1 MPKEHAMPGVLTFSD
16 YIGGPDEVI
25 AAQSFPSDQKSY
37 QYAFGTDITGW
48 TFTADYQ
55 TIVVDTVSFNRYTGE
70 PNFTNSNVIGS
81 FPKVELTGN
90 SAPQVINATTGTVSL
105 RIPAEMYTGPIL
117 PDARANVPV
126 TVVAFTWEND
136 ETFPTIQTHRWAFV
150 QAWEPDVV
158 IGNPTDDPAYTPI

>member
-1 MPKEHAMPGVLTFSD
+1 MPGVLTFSD

-25 AAQSFPSDQKSY
+25 AAQAFPSDQKSY
-37 QYAFGTDITGW
+37 QYGFGQSISSW

-55 TIVVDTVSFNRYTGE
+55 TIVVDQVTFNRYTGE

-90 SAPQVINATTGTVSL
+90 NAPQVGNAAAGTVTL
-105 RIPAEMYTGPIL
+105 RVPAGMYQGPIL
-117 PDARANVPV
+117 PDARSNVPV
-126 TVVAFTWEND
+126 VVVAFTWQNA
-136 ETFPTIQTHRWAFV
+136 ETFATIQTHRWAFV

-158 IGNPTDDPAYTPI
+158 IGDPTTANAYIPL

>member
-1 MPKEHAMPGVLTFSD
+1 MPGVLSFSD
-16 YIGGPDEVI
+16 YVGGPDEVV

-37 QYAFGTDITGW
+37 LYDFGNSISSW

-55 TIVVDTVSFNRYTGE
+55 AIVVDTVTFNRYTGE
-70 PNFTNSNVIGS
+70 PNFTNSHVIGS

-90 SAPQVINATTGTVSL
+90 NAPQVANAAAGTVTL
-105 RIPAEMYTGPIL
+105 RVPAGMYTGPIL

-126 TVVAFTWEND
+126 VVVAFTWQNA

-150 QAWEPDVV
+150 QAWEPDVD
-158 IGNPTDDPAYTPI
+158 IGDPTTANTYIPL

>member
-1 MPKEHAMPGVLTFSD
+1 MAGVLSFSD

-25 AAQSFPSDQKSY
+25 AAQAFPSDQKQY
-37 QYAFGTDITGW
+37 QYGFGANVAGW

-55 TIVVDTVSFNRYTGE
+55 TIVVDAVSFNRYTGE

-90 SAPQVINATTGTVSL
+90 NAPQVGNVTAGTVSL
-105 RIPAEMYTGPIL
+105 RVPAGMYDGPIL

-126 TVVAFTWEND
+126 TVVAFTWENAD
-136 ETFPTIQTHRWAFV
+136 TFPTIQTHRWAFV
-150 QAWEPDVV
+150 QAWEPDVP
-158 IGNPTDDPAYTPI
+158 IGDPTGNINYTPV

>member
-1 MPKEHAMPGVLTFSD
+1 MGAGVLSFSD

-37 QYAFGTDITGW
+37 LYNFGANVAGW

-55 TIVVDTVSFNRYTGE
+55 TVVVNTVSFNRYTGE

-81 FPKVELTGN
+81 FAKVELTGN
-90 SAPQVINATTGTVSL
+90 NAPQVANAAAGTVSL
-105 RIPAEMYTGPIL
+105 RVPAGMYDGPIL
-117 PDARANVPV
+117 PDARSNVPV

-136 ETFPTIQTHRWAFV
+136 DTYPTIQTHRWAFV
-150 QAWEPDVV
+150 QAWEPDVT
-158 IGNPTDDPAYTPI
+158 IGDPTGNINYTPV